1 VATTRIVF
9 ARDHH
14 ADVSG
19 RIQEVND
26 ALCKALR
33 DGSYVSYL
41 VHGARLDVNPRQVRC
56 LEMVGDPADHDAS

>member
-1 VATTRIVF
+1 MATTRIVF

-26 ALCKALR
+26 ALSEALR
-33 DGSYVSYL
+33 NGSYVSYL

-56 LEMVGDPADHDAS
+56 LEVVGDPADHEPS

>member
-14 ADVSG
+14 ADVTG

-26 ALCKALR
+26 ALSEALR
-33 DGSYVSYL
+33 TGTYVSYV
-41 VHGARLDVNPRQVRC
+41 VHGTRLDVNPRQVRC
-56 LEMVGDPADHDAS
+56 LEMVGDPAEHSAS